1 MAIPR
6 EVIEEILYRT
16 DIESLVGSY
25 VSLKRSGSNLFGL
38 CPFHSERSPS
48 FSVSPGK
55 KMFYCFGCGAGGDA
69 ITFVMKAENLDYVD
83 AVEFLAARAG
93 INIPKDGKTEMGM
106 SRKRVFDMNLEAAK
120 FFRNCLFDPK
130 HGQEGLRYLTESR
143 GLSPAFIKHF
153 GLGYSPNDFGLLT
166 NHMKRLGYSEEELIT
181 GFLCGKSQKTGRP
194 YDYFRNRVMF
204 PIIDVT
210 GNVIAFGG
218 RVMDDSKPKYLNSS
232 DTPGFK
238 KSKNLFALNF
248 AKNHCEESL
257 ILCEGYMDVIA
268 LHAAG
273 FENAVATLGTALTAE
288 QARMMTKYTKKVLVS
303 YDSDEAGQRAA
314 DRAIR
319 ILGDVGL
326 DVRILKLP
334 DAKDP
339 DEFIKKFGADR
350 LRSVLGESKTWFDY
364 KADAVFAKHD
374 LSATGGRLK
383 ASEEICTI
391 IATCPSQIEREI
403 YITQTAPRL
412 GLTVEVM
419 KNNVSNLVGRM
430 KAAEQKKNL
439 NTIKMSI
446 QNYGDRVNPDAVKN
460 VAANACEEGILGMLL
475 LYEEHR
481 AAVASGKIALSED
494 DFFTDLGRRIFKAI
508 MELQQSDGGFLFS
521 LLGEH
526 FTPDEMGRI
535 GRMIRARESLSDNGT
550 RVFSEHIERL
560 KQSTR
565 GGGKTSNLDELLRRR
580 RAQHNASKSTP
591 NQD

>member
-6 EVIEEILYRT
+6 EIIEEILYRT

-48 FSVSPGK
+48 FSVSPAK
-55 KMFYCFGCGAGGDA
+55 KMFYCFGCGAGGDV
-69 ITFVMKAENLDYVD
+69 ITFVMKAENLDYVE
-83 AVEFLAARAG
+83 AIEFLAAKVG
-93 INIPKDGKTEMGM
+93 ITIPQDGKAEVGM
-106 SRKRVFDMNLEAAK
+106 SRRRVFDMNLEAAK

-130 HGQEGLRYLTESR
+130 YGEEGLKYLTEVR

-153 GLGYSPNDFGLLT
+153 GLGFSPNDFGMLT
-166 NHMKRLGYSEEELIT
+166 DHMKRLGYTEDELVT

-238 KSKNLFALNF
+238 KSKNLFALNY

-257 ILCEGYMDVIA
+257 ILCEGYMDVIT

-288 QARMMTKYTKKVLVS
+288 QARIMTKYTKKVLIS
-303 YDSDEAGQRAA
+303 YDSDDAGQRAA

-339 DEFIKKFGADR
+339 DEFIKKFGAER
-350 LRSVLGESKTWFDY
+350 LRSVLNESKTWFDY
-364 KADAVFAKHD
+364 KSDAVFAKHD
-374 LSATGGRLK
+374 LTATGGRLK
-383 ASEEICTI
+383 ASEEICAI
-391 IATCPSQIEREI
+391 IATSPSQIEREV
-403 YITQTAPRL
+403 YITQTAPKL
-412 GLTVEVM
+412 GLTVDVMRNNVDRLMNKM
-419 KNNVSNLVGRM
+419 KN
-430 KAAEQKKNL
+430 AEQAKNL

-460 VAANACEEGILGMLL
+460 VTANACEEGILGMLL

-481 AAVASGKIALSED
+481 AAVASGKIPLSAE
-494 DFFTDLGRRIFKAI
+494 DFFTDLGRRIFEAI
-508 MELQQSDGGFLFS
+508 MKLQNSEGGFLFS
-521 LLGEH
+521 LLGEI

-550 RVFSEHIERL
+550 RVFREHIDRL
-560 KQSTR
+560 REATNGSK
-565 GGGKTSNLDELLRRR
+565 KTTNLDELLRAKRER
-580 RAQHNASKSTP
+580 LTSQKKPTNKS
-591 NQD
+591 

>member
-6 EVIEEILYRT
+6 EIIEEILYRT

-38 CPFHSERSPS
+38 CPFHSEKSPS
-48 FSVSPGK
+48 FSVSPAK

-69 ITFVMKAENLDYVD
+69 VTFVMKAENLEYVE
-83 AVEFLAARAG
+83 AIEFLADRVG
-93 INIPKDGKTEMGM
+93 IAIPQDGKVEVGM
-106 SRKRVFDMNLEAAK
+106 SRKRVFDMNREAAN
-120 FFRNCLFDPK
+120 FFHKCLFDPRY
-130 HGQEGLRYLTESR
+130 GTEGLRYLTEVR
-143 GLSPAFIKHF
+143 GLSTAFIKHF
-153 GLGYSPNDFGLLT
+153 GLGYSPNDFGMLM
-166 NHMKRLGYSEEELIT
+166 NHMKRLGYTDEELIT
-181 GFLCGKSQKTGRP
+181 GFLCGKSQKTGNP

-273 FENAVATLGTALTAE
+273 FQNAVATLGTALTAE
-288 QARMMTKYTKKVLVS
+288 QARIMTKYTKKVLVS

-339 DEFIKKFGADR
+339 DEFIKRFGADR
-350 LRSVLGESKTWFDY
+350 LRRVLNESKTWFDY
-364 KADAVFAKHD
+364 KADAIFSRHD
-374 LSATGGRLK
+374 LAATGGRLK
-383 ASEEICTI
+383 ASEEICAL
-391 IATCPSQIEREI
+391 IATVPSQIEREV

-412 GLTVEVM
+412 GLTVDVM
-419 KNNVSNLVGRM
+419 KNNVARLIGRM
-430 KAAEQKKNL
+430 KATEQEKNL
-439 NTIKMSI
+439 NSIKMSI

-460 VAANACEEGILGMLL
+460 VTANACEEGILGMLV

-481 AAVASGKIALSED
+481 AAVAGGKIDLKKE
-494 DFFTDLGRRIFKAI
+494 DFFTDLGKRIFEAV
-508 MELQQSDGGFLFS
+508 MTLQQSDGGFLFS
-521 LLGEH
+521 LLGET
-526 FTPDEMGRI
+526 FNTDEMGRI
-535 GRMIRARESLSDNGT
+535 GRMVRARESLTDNGT
-550 RVFSEHIERL
+550 QVFREHVERL
-560 KQSTR
+560 REAT
-565 GGGKTSNLDELLRRR
+565 KTSQKTGNLDELLRKKREKL
-580 RAQHNASKSTP
+580 AQKTT
-591 NQD
+591 DKK

>member
-6 EVIEEILYRT
+6 EIIEEILYRT

-25 VSLKRSGSNLFGL
+25 VSLKRSGSNLVGL

-48 FSVSPGK
+48 FSVSPAK

-69 ITFVMKAENLDYVD
+69 ITFVMKAENLDYVE
-83 AVEFLAARAG
+83 AIEFLAAKVG
-93 INIPKDGKTEMGM
+93 ITIPQDGKAEVGM
-106 SRKRVFDMNLEAAK
+106 SRRRVFDMNLEAAK

-130 HGQEGLRYLTESR
+130 YGEEGLKYLTEVR

-153 GLGYSPNDFGLLT
+153 GLGFSPNDFGMLT
-166 NHMKRLGYSEEELIT
+166 DHMKRLGYTEDELVT

-238 KSKNLFALNF
+238 KSKNLFALNY

-257 ILCEGYMDVIA
+257 ILCEGYMDVIT

-288 QARMMTKYTKKVLVS
+288 QARIMTKYTKKVLIS
-303 YDSDEAGQRAA
+303 YDSDDAGQRAA

-339 DEFIKKFGADR
+339 DEFIKKFGAER
-350 LRSVLGESKTWFDY
+350 LRSVLNESKTWFDY
-364 KADAVFAKHD
+364 KSDAVFAKHD
-374 LSATGGRLK
+374 LTATGGRLK
-383 ASEEICTI
+383 ASEEICAI
-391 IATCPSQIEREI
+391 IATSPSQIEREV
-403 YITQTAPRL
+403 YITQTAPKL
-412 GLTVEVM
+412 GLTVDVMRNNVDRLMNKM
-419 KNNVSNLVGRM
+419 KN
-430 KAAEQKKNL
+430 AEQAKNL

-460 VAANACEEGILGMLL
+460 VTANACEEGILGMLL

-481 AAVASGKIALSED
+481 AAVASGKIPLSAE
-494 DFFTDLGRRIFKAI
+494 DFFTDLGRRIFEAI
-508 MELQQSDGGFLFS
+508 MKLQNSEGGFLFS
-521 LLGEH
+521 LLGEI

-550 RVFSEHIERL
+550 RVFREHIDRL
-560 KQSTR
+560 REATNGSK
-565 GGGKTSNLDELLRRR
+565 KTTNLDELLRAKRER
-580 RAQHNASKSTP
+580 LTSQKKPTNKS
-591 NQD
+591 

>member
-6 EVIEEILYRT
+6 EIIEEILYRT
-16 DIESLVGSY
+16 DIEGLIGSY
-25 VSLKRSGSNLFGL
+25 VSLKRSGSNLSGL
-38 CPFHSERSPS
+38 CPFHSERTPS

-93 INIPKDGKTEMGM
+93 ITIPKDGKAEVGM
-106 SRKRVFDMNLEAAK
+106 SRRRVYEMNLAAAK
-120 FFRNCLFDPK
+120 FFRDCLFDPK
-130 HGQEGLRYLTESR
+130 YGGEGLRYLTESR

-153 GLGYSPNDFGLLT
+153 GLGFSPNDFGMLT
-166 NHMKRLGYSEEELIT
+166 NHMKRLGFTEDELIT
-181 GFLCGKSQKTGRP
+181 GFLCGKSQRTGRP

-248 AKNHCEESL
+248 AKNYCEENL

-273 FENAVATLGTALTAE
+273 FQNAVATLGTALTAE
-288 QARMMTKYTKKVLVS
+288 QARIMTKYTKKVLVS

-326 DVRILKLP
+326 DVRILRLP

-350 LRSVLGESKTWFDY
+350 LRSVLNESKTWFDF
-364 KADAVFAKHD
+364 KADAVFARHD
-374 LSATGGRLK
+374 LATTGGRLK
-383 ASEEICTI
+383 ASEELSAI
-391 IATCPSQIEREI
+391 IAACPSQIEREV
-403 YITQTAPRL
+403 YVTQIAPKL

-419 KNNVSNLVGRM
+419 KNNVKRLADRA
-430 KAAEQKKNL
+430 KYAEQAKNL
-439 NTIKMSI
+439 NNIKMSI

-460 VAANACEEGILGMLL
+460 ITANACEEGILGMLL

-481 AAVASGKIALSED
+481 AAVACGKVELSAN
-494 DFFTDLGRRIFKAI
+494 DFFTDLGRRIFEEI
-508 MELQQSDGGFLFS
+508 MKLQHSDGGFMFS
-521 LLGEH
+521 LLGES

-535 GRMIRARESLSDNGT
+535 GRMIRSREQLTDNGT
-550 RVFSEHIERL
+550 KVFREHIARL
-560 KQSTR
+560 RESTQEKSSP
-565 GGGKTSNLDELLRRR
+565 GGLDDLLRAKREKLLS
-580 RAQHNASKSTP
+580 NKLPKDPS
-591 NQD
+591 

>member
-6 EVIEEILYRT
+6 EIIEEILYRT
-16 DIESLVGSY
+16 DIESLIGSY

-48 FSVSPGK
+48 FSVSPSK

-69 ITFVMKAENLDYVD
+69 ITFVMKAENLDYVE
-83 AVEFLAARAG
+83 AIEFLASKVG
-93 INIPKDGKTEMGM
+93 ITIPQDGKVEMGM
-106 SRKRVFDMNLEAAK
+106 SRKRVFDMNREAAR
-120 FFRNCLFDPK
+120 FFRDCLFNPK
-130 HGQEGLRYLTESR
+130 YGTEGLRYLTEKR
-143 GLSPAFIKHF
+143 GLSTAFIKHF
-153 GLGYSPNDFGLLT
+153 GLGFAPNDFGMLM
-166 NHMKRLGYSEEELIT
+166 NHMKRLGYTEEELIT
-181 GFLCGKSQKTGRP
+181 GFLCGRSQNTGRP
-194 YDYFRNRVMF
+194 YDYFRNRVIF

-238 KSKNLFALNF
+238 KSKNLFALNY

-257 ILCEGYMDVIA
+257 ILCEGYMDVIT

-288 QARMMTKYTKKVLVS
+288 QARIMTKYTKKVLIS
-303 YDSDEAGQRAA
+303 YDSDDAGQRAA

-339 DEFIKKFGADR
+339 DEFIKKFGAER
-350 LRSVLGESKTWFDY
+350 LRSVLNESKTWFDY

-374 LSATGGRLK
+374 LTATGGRLK
-383 ASEEICTI
+383 ASEEICAI
-391 IATCPSQIEREI
+391 IATSPSQIEREV
-403 YITQTAPRL
+403 YITQTAPKL
-412 GLTVEVM
+412 GLTVDVM
-419 KNNVSNLVGRM
+419 RNNVNRLMSKM
-430 KAAEQKKNL
+430 KATEQAKNL

-446 QNYGDRVNPDAVKN
+446 QNYGDRVNPDAAKN
-460 VAANACEEGILGMLL
+460 VTANACEEGILGMLL

-481 AAVASGKIALSED
+481 AAVASGKIDLSTA
-494 DFFTDLGRRIFKAI
+494 DFFTDLGRRIFEAI
-508 MELQQSDGGFLFS
+508 MALQRSDGGFLFS
-521 LLGEH
+521 LLGEN

-535 GRMIRARESLSDNGT
+535 GRMIHARESLSDNGT
-550 RVFSEHIERL
+550 RVFREHIERL
-560 KQSTR
+560 REATQGSK
-565 GGGKTSNLDELLRRR
+565 KTTNLDELLRAKRER
-580 RAQHNASKSTP
+580 LTSQKKPTEKG
-591 NQD
+591 

>member
-6 EVIEEILYRT
+6 EIIEEILYRT
-16 DIESLVGSY
+16 DIESLIGSY

-48 FSVSPGK
+48 FSVSPAK
-55 KMFYCFGCGAGGDA
+55 KMFYCFGCGAGGDV
-69 ITFVMKAENLDYVD
+69 ITFVMKAENLDYVE
-83 AVEFLAARAG
+83 AIEFLAAKVG
-93 INIPKDGKTEMGM
+93 ITIPQDGKAEVGM
-106 SRKRVFDMNLEAAK
+106 SRRRVFDMNLEAAK

-130 HGQEGLRYLTESR
+130 YGEEGLKYLTEVR

-153 GLGYSPNDFGLLT
+153 GLGFSPNDFGMLT
-166 NHMKRLGYSEEELIT
+166 DHMKRLGYTEDELVT

-238 KSKNLFALNF
+238 KSKNLFAPNY

-257 ILCEGYMDVIA
+257 ILCEGYMDVIT

-288 QARMMTKYTKKVLVS
+288 QARIMTKYTKKVLIS
-303 YDSDEAGQRAA
+303 YDSDDAGQRAA

-339 DEFIKKFGADR
+339 DEFIKKFGAER
-350 LRSVLGESKTWFDY
+350 LRSVLNESKTWFDY
-364 KADAVFAKHD
+364 KSDAVFAKHD
-374 LSATGGRLK
+374 LTATGGRLK
-383 ASEEICTI
+383 ASEEICAI
-391 IATCPSQIEREI
+391 IATSPSQIEREV
-403 YITQTAPRL
+403 YITQTAPKL
-412 GLTVEVM
+412 GLTVDVMRNNVDRLMNKM
-419 KNNVSNLVGRM
+419 KN
-430 KAAEQKKNL
+430 AEQAKNL

-460 VAANACEEGILGMLL
+460 VTANACEEGILGMLL

-481 AAVASGKIALSED
+481 AAVASGKIPLSAE
-494 DFFTDLGRRIFKAI
+494 DFFTDLGRRIFEAI
-508 MELQQSDGGFLFS
+508 MKLQNSEGGFLFS
-521 LLGEH
+521 LLGEI

-550 RVFSEHIERL
+550 RVFREHIDRL
-560 KQSTR
+560 REATNGSK
-565 GGGKTSNLDELLRRR
+565 KTTNLDELLRAKRER
-580 RAQHNASKSTP
+580 LTSQKKPTNKS
-591 NQD
+591 

>member
-6 EVIEEILYRT
+6 EIIEEILYRT
-16 DIESLVGSY
+16 DIESLIGSY
-25 VSLKRSGSNLFGL
+25 VSLKRSGSNLFGH

-48 FSVSPGK
+48 FSVSPAK
-55 KMFYCFGCGAGGDA
+55 KMFYCFGCGAGGDV
-69 ITFVMKAENLDYVD
+69 ITFVMKAENLDYVE
-83 AVEFLAARAG
+83 AIEFLAAKVG
-93 INIPKDGKTEMGM
+93 ITIPQDGKAEVGM
-106 SRKRVFDMNLEAAK
+106 SRRRVFDMNLEAAK

-130 HGQEGLRYLTESR
+130 YGEEGLKYLTEVR

-153 GLGYSPNDFGLLT
+153 GLGFSPNDFGMLT
-166 NHMKRLGYSEEELIT
+166 DHMKRLGYTEDELVT

-238 KSKNLFALNF
+238 KSKNLFAPNY

-257 ILCEGYMDVIA
+257 ILCEGYMDVIT

-288 QARMMTKYTKKVLVS
+288 QARIMTKYTKKVLIS
-303 YDSDEAGQRAA
+303 YDSDDAGQRAA

-339 DEFIKKFGADR
+339 DEFIKKFGAER
-350 LRSVLGESKTWFDY
+350 LRSVLNESKTWFDY
-364 KADAVFAKHD
+364 KSDAVFAKHD
-374 LSATGGRLK
+374 LTATGGRLK
-383 ASEEICTI
+383 ASEEICAI
-391 IATCPSQIEREI
+391 IATSPSQIEREV
-403 YITQTAPRL
+403 YITQTAPKL
-412 GLTVEVM
+412 GLTVDVMRNNVDRLMNKM
-419 KNNVSNLVGRM
+419 KN
-430 KAAEQKKNL
+430 AEQAKNL

-460 VAANACEEGILGMLL
+460 VTANACEEGILGMLL

-481 AAVASGKIALSED
+481 AAVASGKIPLSAE
-494 DFFTDLGRRIFKAI
+494 DFFTDLGRRIFEAI
-508 MELQQSDGGFLFS
+508 MKLQNSEGGFLFS
-521 LLGEH
+521 LLGEI

-550 RVFSEHIERL
+550 RVFREHIDRL
-560 KQSTR
+560 REATNGSK
-565 GGGKTSNLDELLRRR
+565 KTTNLDELLRAKRER
-580 RAQHNASKSTP
+580 LTSQKKPTNKS
-591 NQD
+591 

>member
-6 EVIEEILYRT
+6 EIIEEIVYRT

-48 FSVSPGK
+48 FSVSPAK
-55 KMFYCFGCGAGGDA
+55 KMFYCFGCGAGGDV
-69 ITFVMKAENLDYVD
+69 ITFVMRAENLDYVE
-83 AVEFLAARAG
+83 AIEFLADKAG
-93 INIPKDGKTEMGM
+93 IAIPKDGKEETGM
-106 SRKRVFDMNLEAAK
+106 SRRRVFDMNLEAAK
-120 FFRNCLFDPK
+120 FFRSCLFDPRY
-130 HGQEGLRYLTESR
+130 GREGLRYLTESR
-143 GLSPAFIKHF
+143 GLSTAFIKHF
-153 GLGYSPNDFGLLT
+153 GLGYSPNDFGMLT
-166 NHMKRLGYSEEELIT
+166 DHMKRLGFTEEELVT
-181 GFLCGKSQKTGRP
+181 GFLCGKSQKNGRT

-204 PIIDVT
+204 PILDVT

-288 QARMMTKYTKKVLVS
+288 QARVMTKYTKKVLIS

-326 DVRILKLP
+326 EVRILKLP

-350 LRSVLGESKTWFDY
+350 LRAVLAESKTWFDY
-364 KADAVFAKHD
+364 RADTVFARHD
-374 LSATGGRLK
+374 LSTTGGRLK
-383 ASEEICTI
+383 ASEEISAI
-391 IATCPSQIEREI
+391 IAAAPSQIEREI
-403 YITQTAPRL
+403 YITQTAPKL
-412 GLTVEVM
+412 GLTEEVM
-419 KNNVSNLVGRM
+419 RNNVSGIVGRM
-430 KAAEQKKNL
+430 KAAEQAKNL
-439 NTIKMSI
+439 NNIKMSI

-481 AAVASGKIALSED
+481 AAVAAGKVELSAS
-494 DFFTDLGRRIFKAI
+494 DFFTDLGRRIFEAI
-508 MELQQSDGGFLFS
+508 MTLQNSDGGFLLA

-526 FTPDEMGRI
+526 FNADEMGRI
-535 GRMIRARESLSDNGT
+535 GRMMRAREELTDNGT
-550 RVFSEHIERL
+550 RVFKEHIDRL
-560 KQSTR
+560 RESTR
-565 GGGKTSNLDELLRRR
+565 AAGKSTKLDELLRAKRE
-580 RAQHNASKSTP
+580 QLHSQKNPQGPK
-591 NQD
+591 

>member
-6 EVIEEILYRT
+6 EIIEEILYRT

-48 FSVSPGK
+48 FSVSPAK

-69 ITFVMKAENLDYVD
+69 ITFVMKAENLDYVE
-83 AVEFLAARAG
+83 AIEFLAAKVG
-93 INIPKDGKTEMGM
+93 ITIPQDGKAEVGM
-106 SRKRVFDMNLEAAK
+106 SRRRVFDMNLEAAK

-130 HGQEGLRYLTESR
+130 YGEEGLKYLTEVR

-153 GLGYSPNDFGLLT
+153 GLGFSPNDFGMLT
-166 NHMKRLGYSEEELIT
+166 DHMKRLGYTEDELVT

-238 KSKNLFALNF
+238 KSKNLFALNY

-257 ILCEGYMDVIA
+257 ILCEGYMDVIT

-288 QARMMTKYTKKVLVS
+288 QARIMTKYTKKVLIS
-303 YDSDEAGQRAA
+303 YDSDDAGQRAA

-339 DEFIKKFGADR
+339 DEFIKKFGAER
-350 LRSVLGESKTWFDY
+350 LRSVLNESKTWFDY
-364 KADAVFAKHD
+364 KSDAVFAKHD
-374 LSATGGRLK
+374 LTATGGRLK
-383 ASEEICTI
+383 ASEEICAI
-391 IATCPSQIEREI
+391 IATSPSQIEREV
-403 YITQTAPRL
+403 YITQTAPKL
-412 GLTVEVM
+412 GLTVDVMRNNVDRLMNKM
-419 KNNVSNLVGRM
+419 KN
-430 KAAEQKKNL
+430 AEQAKNL

-460 VAANACEEGILGMLL
+460 VTANACEEGILGMLL

-481 AAVASGKIALSED
+481 AAVASGKIPLSAE
-494 DFFTDLGRRIFKAI
+494 DFFTDLGRRIFEAI
-508 MELQQSDGGFLFS
+508 MKLQNSEGGFLFS
-521 LLGEH
+521 LLGEI

-550 RVFSEHIERL
+550 RVFREHIDRL
-560 KQSTR
+560 REATNGSK
-565 GGGKTSNLDELLRRR
+565 KTTNLDELLRAKRER
-580 RAQHNASKSTP
+580 LTSQKKPTNKS
-591 NQD
+591 

>member
-6 EVIEEILYRT
+6 EIIEEILYRT

-25 VSLKRSGSNLFGL
+25 VSLKRSGSNLVGL

-48 FSVSPGK
+48 FNVSPSK

-69 ITFVMKAENLDYVD
+69 ITFVMKAENLDYVE
-83 AVEFLAARAG
+83 AIEFLAAKVG
-93 INIPKDGKTEMGM
+93 ITIPQDGKAEVGM
-106 SRKRVFDMNLEAAK
+106 SRRRVFDMNLEAAK

-130 HGQEGLRYLTESR
+130 YGEEGLKYLTEVR

-153 GLGYSPNDFGLLT
+153 GLGFSPNDFGMLT
-166 NHMKRLGYSEEELIT
+166 DHMKRLGYTEDELVT

-238 KSKNLFALNF
+238 KSKNLFALNY

-257 ILCEGYMDVIA
+257 ILCEGYMDVIT

-288 QARMMTKYTKKVLVS
+288 QARIMTKYTKKVLIS
-303 YDSDEAGQRAA
+303 YDSDDAGQRAA

-339 DEFIKKFGADR
+339 DEFIKKFGAER
-350 LRSVLGESKTWFDY
+350 LRSVLNESKTWFDY
-364 KADAVFAKHD
+364 KSDAVFAKHD
-374 LSATGGRLK
+374 LTATGGRLK
-383 ASEEICTI
+383 ASEEICAI
-391 IATCPSQIEREI
+391 IATSPSQIEREV
-403 YITQTAPRL
+403 YITQTAPKL
-412 GLTVEVM
+412 GLTVDVMRNNVDRLMNKM
-419 KNNVSNLVGRM
+419 KN
-430 KAAEQKKNL
+430 AEQAKNL

-460 VAANACEEGILGMLL
+460 VTANACEEGILGMLL

-481 AAVASGKIALSED
+481 AAVASGKIPLSAE
-494 DFFTDLGRRIFKAI
+494 DFFTDLGRRIFEAI
-508 MELQQSDGGFLFS
+508 MKLQNSEGGFLFS
-521 LLGEH
+521 LLGET

-535 GRMIRARESLSDNGT
+535 GRMIRARERLSDNGT
-550 RVFSEHIERL
+550 RVFREHIDRL
-560 KQSTR
+560 REATNGSK
-565 GGGKTSNLDELLRRR
+565 KTTNLDELLRAKRER
-580 RAQHNASKSTP
+580 LTSQKKPTNKS
-591 NQD
+591 

>member
-6 EVIEEILYRT
+6 EIIEEILYRT

-25 VSLKRSGSNLFGL
+25 VSLKRSGSNLVGL

-48 FSVSPGK
+48 FNVSPSK

-69 ITFVMKAENLDYVD
+69 ITFVMKAENLDYVE
-83 AVEFLAARAG
+83 AIEFLAAKVG
-93 INIPKDGKTEMGM
+93 ITIPQDGKAEVGM
-106 SRKRVFDMNLEAAK
+106 SRRRVFDMNLEAAK

-130 HGQEGLRYLTESR
+130 YGEEGLKYLTEVR

-153 GLGYSPNDFGLLT
+153 GLGFSPNDFGMLT
-166 NHMKRLGYSEEELIT
+166 DHMKRLGYTEDELVT

-238 KSKNLFALNF
+238 KSKNLFALNY

-257 ILCEGYMDVIA
+257 ILCEGYMDVIT

-288 QARMMTKYTKKVLVS
+288 QARIMTKYTKKVLIS
-303 YDSDEAGQRAA
+303 YDSDDAGQRAA

-339 DEFIKKFGADR
+339 DEFIKKFGAER
-350 LRSVLGESKTWFDY
+350 LRSVLNESKTWFDY
-364 KADAVFAKHD
+364 KSDAVFAKHD
-374 LSATGGRLK
+374 LTATGGRLK
-383 ASEEICTI
+383 ASEEICAI
-391 IATCPSQIEREI
+391 IATSPSQIEREV
-403 YITQTAPRL
+403 YITQTAPKL
-412 GLTVEVM
+412 GLTVDVMRNNVDRLMNKM
-419 KNNVSNLVGRM
+419 KN
-430 KAAEQKKNL
+430 AEQAKNL

-460 VAANACEEGILGMLL
+460 VTANACEEGILGMLL

-481 AAVASGKIALSED
+481 AAVASGKIPLSAE
-494 DFFTDLGRRIFKAI
+494 DFFTDLGRRIFEAI
-508 MELQQSDGGFLFS
+508 MKLQNSEGGFLFS
-521 LLGEH
+521 LLGEI

-535 GRMIRARESLSDNGT
+535 GRMIRARERLSDNGT
-550 RVFSEHIERL
+550 RVFREHIDRL
-560 KQSTR
+560 REATNGSK
-565 GGGKTSNLDELLRRR
+565 KTTNLDELLRAKRER
-580 RAQHNASKSTP
+580 LTSQKKPTNKS
-591 NQD
+591 

>member
-6 EVIEEILYRT
+6 EIIEEILYRT

-25 VSLKRSGSNLFGL
+25 VSLKRSGSNLVGL

-48 FSVSPGK
+48 FNVSPSK

-69 ITFVMKAENLDYVD
+69 ITFVMKAENLDYVE
-83 AVEFLAARAG
+83 AIEFLAAKVG
-93 INIPKDGKTEMGM
+93 ITIPQDGKAEVGM
-106 SRKRVFDMNLEAAK
+106 SRRRVFDMNLEAAK

-130 HGQEGLRYLTESR
+130 YGEEGLKYLTEVR

-153 GLGYSPNDFGLLT
+153 GLGFSPNDFGMLT
-166 NHMKRLGYSEEELIT
+166 DHMKRLGYTEDELVT

-238 KSKNLFALNF
+238 KSKNLFALNY

-257 ILCEGYMDVIA
+257 ILCEGYMDVIT

-288 QARMMTKYTKKVLVS
+288 QARIMTKYTKKVLIS
-303 YDSDEAGQRAA
+303 YDSDDAGQRAA

-339 DEFIKKFGADR
+339 DEFIKKFGAER
-350 LRSVLGESKTWFDY
+350 LRSVLNESKTWFDY
-364 KADAVFAKHD
+364 KSDAVFAKHD
-374 LSATGGRLK
+374 LTATVGRLK
-383 ASEEICTI
+383 ASEEICAI
-391 IATCPSQIEREI
+391 IATSPSQIEREV
-403 YITQTAPRL
+403 YITQTAPKL
-412 GLTVEVM
+412 GLTVDVMRNNVDRLMNKM
-419 KNNVSNLVGRM
+419 KN
-430 KAAEQKKNL
+430 AEQAKNL

-460 VAANACEEGILGMLL
+460 VTANACEEGILGMLL

-481 AAVASGKIALSED
+481 AAVASGKIPLSAE
-494 DFFTDLGRRIFKAI
+494 DFFTDLGRRIFEAI
-508 MELQQSDGGFLFS
+508 MKLQNSEGGFLFS
-521 LLGEH
+521 LLGET

-535 GRMIRARESLSDNGT
+535 GRMIRARERLSDNGT
-550 RVFSEHIERL
+550 RVFREHIDRL
-560 KQSTR
+560 REATNGSK
-565 GGGKTSNLDELLRRR
+565 KTTNLDELLRAKRER
-580 RAQHNASKSTP
+580 LTSQKKPTNKS
-591 NQD
+591 

>member
-6 EVIEEILYRT
+6 EIIEEILYRT
-16 DIESLVGSY
+16 DIESLIGSY

-48 FSVSPGK
+48 FSVSPSK
-55 KMFYCFGCGAGGDA
+55 KMFYCCGCGAGGDA
-69 ITFVMKAENLDYVD
+69 ITFVMKAENLDYVE
-83 AVEFLAARAG
+83 AIEFLASKVG
-93 INIPKDGKTEMGM
+93 ITIPQDGKVEMGM
-106 SRKRVFDMNLEAAK
+106 SRKRVFDMNREAAR
-120 FFRNCLFDPK
+120 FFRDCLFNPK
-130 HGQEGLRYLTESR
+130 YGTEGLRYLTEKR

-153 GLGYSPNDFGLLT
+153 GLGFSPNDFGMLT
-166 NHMKRLGYSEEELIT
+166 DHMKRLGYTEDELVM

-238 KSKNLFALNF
+238 KSKNLFALNY

-257 ILCEGYMDVIA
+257 ILCEGYMDVIT

-288 QARMMTKYTKKVLVS
+288 QARIMTKYTKKVLIS
-303 YDSDEAGQRAA
+303 YDSDDAGQRAA

-339 DEFIKKFGADR
+339 DEFIKKFGAER
-350 LRSVLGESKTWFDY
+350 LRSVLNESKTWFDY

-374 LSATGGRLK
+374 LTTTGGRLK
-383 ASEEICTI
+383 ASEEICAI
-391 IATCPSQIEREI
+391 IATSPSQIEREV
-403 YITQTAPRL
+403 YITQTAPKL
-412 GLTVEVM
+412 GLTVDVM
-419 KNNVSNLVGRM
+419 RNNVGRLMNKM
-430 KAAEQKKNL
+430 KTAEQAKNL

-460 VAANACEEGILGMLL
+460 VTANACEEGILGMLL

-481 AAVASGKIALSED
+481 AAVASGKISLSAE
-494 DFFTDLGRRIFKAI
+494 DFFTDLGRRIFEAI
-508 MELQQSDGGFLFS
+508 MKLQRSDGGFLFS
-521 LLGEH
+521 LLGEI

-535 GRMIRARESLSDNGT
+535 GRMIHARESLSDNGT
-550 RVFSEHIERL
+550 RVFREHIERL
-560 KQSTR
+560 REATNSSK
-565 GGGKTSNLDELLRRR
+565 KTTNLDDLLRAKRER
-580 RAQHNASKSTP
+580 LTLQKKPTDRS
-591 NQD
+591 

>member
-6 EVIEEILYRT
+6 EIIEEILYRT

-25 VSLKRSGSNLFGL
+25 VSLKRSGSNLVGL

-48 FSVSPGK
+48 FSVSPAK

-69 ITFVMKAENLDYVD
+69 ITFVMKAENLDYVE
-83 AVEFLAARAG
+83 AIEFLAAKVG
-93 INIPKDGKTEMGM
+93 ITIPQDGKAEVGM
-106 SRKRVFDMNLEAAK
+106 SRRRVFDMNLEAAK

-130 HGQEGLRYLTESR
+130 YGEEGLKYLTEVR

-153 GLGYSPNDFGLLT
+153 GLGFSPNDFGMLT
-166 NHMKRLGYSEEELIT
+166 DHMKRLGYTEDELVT

-238 KSKNLFALNF
+238 KSKNLFALNY

-257 ILCEGYMDVIA
+257 ILCEGYMDVIT

-288 QARMMTKYTKKVLVS
+288 QARIMTKYTKKVLIS
-303 YDSDEAGQRAA
+303 YDSDDAGQRAA

-339 DEFIKKFGADR
+339 DEFIKKFGAER
-350 LRSVLGESKTWFDY
+350 LRSVLNESKTWFDY
-364 KADAVFAKHD
+364 KSDAVFAKHD
-374 LSATGGRLK
+374 LTATGGRLK
-383 ASEEICTI
+383 ASEEICAI
-391 IATCPSQIEREI
+391 IATSPSQIEREV
-403 YITQTAPRL
+403 YITQTAPKL
-412 GLTVEVM
+412 GLTVDVMRNNVDRLMNKM
-419 KNNVSNLVGRM
+419 KN
-430 KAAEQKKNL
+430 AEQAKNL

-460 VAANACEEGILGMLL
+460 VTANACEEGILGMLL

-481 AAVASGKIALSED
+481 AAVASGKIPLSAE
-494 DFFTDLGRRIFKAI
+494 DFFTDLGRRIFEAI
-508 MELQQSDGGFLFS
+508 MKLQNSEGGFLFS
-521 LLGEH
+521 LLGET

-550 RVFSEHIERL
+550 RVFREHIDRL
-560 KQSTR
+560 REATNGSK
-565 GGGKTSNLDELLRRR
+565 KTTNLDELLRAKRER
-580 RAQHNASKSTP
+580 LTSQKKPTNKS
-591 NQD
+591 